1 VLYVGS
7 TNENWFGKILR
18 SVFEK
23 PENGEIFLQNKI
35 IIIKKKKQK
44 DSCSFK
50 DLGTATF
57 ANSAKFYPTPKS

>member
-35 IIIKKKKQK
+35 IIIKKKKK
-44 DSCSFK
+44 ILAPSK
-50 DLGTATF
+50 I
-57 ANSAKFYPTPKS
+57 